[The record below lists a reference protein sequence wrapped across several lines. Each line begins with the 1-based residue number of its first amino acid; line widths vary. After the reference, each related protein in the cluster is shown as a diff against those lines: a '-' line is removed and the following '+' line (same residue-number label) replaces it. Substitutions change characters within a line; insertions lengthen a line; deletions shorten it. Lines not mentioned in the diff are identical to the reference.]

1 MVDKEF
7 EGEMAVIV
15 ITDDEG
21 NETFYE
27 EEVIIPYNGKEFGIL
42 VSLPSEESIDGEHNP
57 EEGEIIIAK
66 IEEEDGESI
75 YVAPDDEEFEAV
87 LHLYETLGEE

>member
-1 MVDKEF
+1 M
-7 EGEMAVIV
+7 
-15 ITDDEG
+15 
-21 NETFYE
+21 
-27 EEVIIPYNGKEFGIL
+27 
-42 VSLPSEESIDGEHNP
+42 ESINP
-57 EEGEIIIAK
+57 EEEIIIAK